1 MSSASF
7 PANKKPHERGHA
19 VWYYQPVLPKKRAR
33 QTLALASFHARV
45 LFVNNIETAATT
57 NHLTV
62 TIA

>member
-1 MSSASF
+1 M
-7 PANKKPHERGHA
+7 NA
-19 VWYYQPVLPKKRAR
+19 VMRFGIISHIPPKKRAR